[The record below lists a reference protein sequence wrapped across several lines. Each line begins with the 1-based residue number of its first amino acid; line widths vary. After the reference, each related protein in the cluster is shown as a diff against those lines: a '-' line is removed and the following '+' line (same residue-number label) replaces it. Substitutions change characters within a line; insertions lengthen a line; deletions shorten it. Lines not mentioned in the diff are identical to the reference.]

1 MPARGSRSSKRS
13 PRSAPNEQR
22 VPAQLADVPIT
33 IEILPEA
40 QRMVDEADERWIAEH
55 GFLADNPLL
64 DEILR
69 ANDLLRA
76 YPRIGVIVRRGRSE
90 IRRLLLHSGWHLYY
104 RFHGDQ
110 QLVQILAVWF
120 ATRGSTPPL

>member
-1 MPARGSRSSKRS
+1 
-13 PRSAPNEQR
+13 

-40 QRMVDEADERWIAEH
+40 QRMVDEANERWLAEH

-69 ANDLLRA
+69 ASDLLRTH
-76 YPRIGVIVRRGRSE
+76 PQIGVIVRRGRSG

-104 RFHGDQ
+104 PVPRRSAARRDPRRLVRQPWQ
-110 QLVQILAVWF
+110 QSSAV
-120 ATRGSTPPL
+120 AACV